1 MRSNLAPWIAAVLVV
16 AAFAVAFWTWL
27 LLPAG
32 AGIAISYLDLD
43 GVRHPN
49 APRAVVWVIPV
60 VSALVALAL
69 ARRVRRLPGAD
80 AAALPLDAT
89 LIGTPGVLLAAELA
103 MTGRAID
110 PGFNA
115 MGPAAIATGVLL
127 AAVGN
132 YLGKARRN
140 AAFGIRTPWT
150 LAEAGVWDR
159 THRFTGLL
167 MVLGGAALVVLGFA
181 LRDGRAL
188 GLAIA
193 ACSAGPVLAGIA
205 RSASLARHRPS
216 QGA

>member
-1 MRSNLAPWIAAVLVV
+1 MSSNLAPWSAAALVA
-16 AAFAVAFWTWL
+16 AAFAVALCTWL
-27 LLPAG
+27 RLPAG
-32 AGIAISYLDLD
+32 AGIAISYLGLD
-43 GVRHPN
+43 GARHPD
-49 APRAVVWVIPV
+49 APRAVIWVIPV
-60 VSALVALAL
+60 VSALVALAI
-69 ARRVRRLPGAD
+69 ARRARRLPGAD

-89 LIGTPGVLLAAELA
+89 LIGTPGVLLAAEVA
-103 MTGRAID
+103 MAGRAFD

-115 MGPAAIATGVLL
+115 MSPAAIATGVLL

-150 LAEAGVWDR
+150 MAESAVWDR
-159 THRFTGLL
+159 THRFTGVL
-167 MVLGGAALVVLGFA
+167 MVLAGGVLIVLGFA

-216 QGA
+216 RGA